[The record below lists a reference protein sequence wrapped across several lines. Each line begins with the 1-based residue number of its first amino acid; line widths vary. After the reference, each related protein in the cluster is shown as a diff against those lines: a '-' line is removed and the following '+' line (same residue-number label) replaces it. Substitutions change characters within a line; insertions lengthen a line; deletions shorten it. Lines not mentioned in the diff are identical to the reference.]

1 MKKLLAVVLFFS
13 TFHFVNAQNVL
24 DKAVAKIGDLTITG
38 GEFQQR
44 YELTPVFGKHRKG
57 STESK
62 KIEFL
67 YSLIAEK
74 LWAFEAEKRGLD
86 TTSVIT
92 FTTEAFEKM
101 FVRDEL
107 YKQEIKNKIFI
118 SPEEM
123 TEGLRRESTKLK
135 VNFLFSEDKDEIFGL
150 YKFLQQGIP
159 FDSILAESPEKDE
172 QKEPVEIEF
181 GKMDDAVEDSLYNL
195 SIGQYTSPIFTPDG
209 WYIFIL
215 KNTIQTL
222 LLDDNDKEALNKKAK
237 KIIEARK
244 TGERYRQFFVD
255 FFKNKKV
262 EVDSKIFKSISID
275 IYNTLLDKKN
285 NFAINDTTPVYFL
298 AEDVLKVEASLGK
311 DTLALPFILFDEN
324 PFSVKKTIRLL
335 AFDGFSIQKL
345 TLNNVAAALDFRF
358 KNMVEQELLAR
369 EGYKRGLQYLPSV
382 QKEVAI
388 WKENYLTQ
396 VLQNQFVDSVEVTNK
411 EVTAEYNRT
420 NKKDEYTAMVNIIEV
435 LTADA
440 ETSQEVLNRL
450 NAGEDIHKLAEQF
463 SIRKTTKKTR
473 GEWGLVS
480 VDSLGEIG
488 KIASKMEI
496 GELYGPLKLKEGYS
510 IFKLKNKFDKKVVM
524 PEPFEKKKAEITRK
538 LALEKVK
545 AKMIRFTVALARKYG
560 FAVDLDLLESIE
572 VTNINSFGMRYIGFG
587 GKITAVPLS
596 APNTGWIEPY
606 IKSQSIIQ

>member
-1 MKKLLAVVLFFS
+1 LFISAF
-13 TFHFVNAQNVL
+13 TFVEAQNIM
-24 DKAVAKIGDLTITG
+24 DKAVAKIGDMTITAE
-38 GEFQQR
+38 EFQQR
-44 YELTPVFGKHRKG
+44 YELTPIFGKHRKG
-57 STESK
+57 NTESK

-74 LWAFEAEKRGLD
+74 LWAVEAEKRGLD
-86 TTSVIT
+86 TTSVIS

-107 YKQEIKNKIFI
+107 YKQEIKDKIVITPDEMAEGFI
-118 SPEEM
+118 
-123 TEGLRRESTKLK
+123 RELTKLK
-135 VNFLFSEDKDEIFGL
+135 VNFLFSEDKDEIFSI

-181 GKMDDAVEDSLYNL
+181 GKMDGAVEDSLYNL

-215 KNTIQTL
+215 RNTIQTL
-222 LLDDNDKEALNKKAK
+222 MLDDKDKEAVNKKAK

-244 TGERYRQFFVD
+244 TKELYYEFYSE

-262 EVDSKIFKSISID
+262 EVDSKIFKSITTN
-275 IYNTLLDKKN
+275 IYKTLLDKKN

-298 AEDVLKVEASLGK
+298 AEDVLKVEESLGK
-311 DTLALPFILFDEN
+311 DTLLLPFLLFDEN
-324 PFSVKKTIRLL
+324 PLSTKKTIRLL
-335 AFDGFSIQKL
+335 AFDGFSIEKL
-345 TLNNVAAALDFRF
+345 TLNNVAAALDYRF

-369 EGYKRGLQYLPSV
+369 EGYKRGLQFLPVV

-396 VLQNQFVDSVEVTNK
+396 VLQNQFIDSVEVTQR
-411 EVTAEYNRT
+411 EVIAEYNRT
-420 NKKDEYTAMVNIIEV
+420 NKKDEYIPMVNIIEV

-440 ETSQEVLNRL
+440 ETSQEVLNKL
-450 NAGEDIHKLAEQF
+450 NAGEDIYKLAEQF
-463 SIRKTTKKTR
+463 SIRKATKKTN

-488 KIASKMEI
+488 EIAAKMEI
-496 GELYGPLKLKEGYS
+496 GELYGPVKLKEGYS
-510 IFKLKNKFDKKVVM
+510 IFKLKEKVDKKVVM

-545 AKMIRFTVALARKYG
+545 AKMVRFTVTLARKYG
-560 FAVDLDLLESIE
+560 FAVDLNLLESIE
-572 VTNINSFGMRYIGFG
+572 VTNINSCGMRFLGFG

-596 APNTGWIEPY
+596 APNTEWIEPY
-606 IKSQSIIQ
+606 IRSQSIIQ